1 MFNKR
6 GGPPQKNFTRVNEQI
21 RISPVFVVKD
31 GQKLGTMP
39 NYEALRMARDEGL
52 DLVEVS
58 PNSRPPVCSIM
69 DYGKFKFD
77 QSKKKKEQSGNS
89 QKEKEVS
96 FRYIIGDHDL
106 ETKVNQIKGWLESG
120 ERVKVT
126 VKFKGRENA
135 HKDEGMAVI
144 NKCLDLLKEVATV
157 EKKPSF
163 EGNQIIAR
171 LTKNKGA
178 SGQKAN

>member
-6 GGPPQKNFTRVNEQI
+6 PQQPKKTFTRVNEQI
-21 RISPVFVVKD
+21 RISPILVVKD

-39 NYEALRMARDEGL
+39 NYEALRLARDEGL
-52 DLVEVS
+52 DLVEIS
-58 PNSRPPVCSIM
+58 PNARPPVCSIM

-77 QSKKKKEQSGNS
+77 QSKKKKESKGAS

-106 ETKVNQIKGWLESG
+106 ETKVNQIKGWLEEG
-120 ERVKVT
+120 ERVKIT

-135 HKDEGMAVI
+135 HKDEGMTVI
-144 NKCLDLLKEVATV
+144 NKCLELLKDVANV
-157 EKKPSF
+157 EKKPTF
-163 EGNQIIAR
+163 EGSQIITR
-171 LTKNKGA
+171 LTKK
-178 SGQKAN
+178 

>member
-1 MFNKR
+1 MFNKKN
-6 GGPPQKNFTRVNEQI
+6 PQQKGNYTRVNEQI
-21 RISPVFVVKD
+21 RISPIFVVKD
-31 GQKLGTMP
+31 GQKLGIMP
-39 NYEALRMARDEGL
+39 NFEALRLARDEGL

-58 PNSRPPVCSIM
+58 PNARPPVCSIM

-77 QSKKKKEQSGNS
+77 QSKKKKEKGNA

-96 FRYIIGDHDL
+96 FRYVVGDHDL
-106 ETKVNQIKGWLESG
+106 ETKINQIKGWLEEG
-120 ERVKVT
+120 ERVKIT

-135 HKDEGMAVI
+135 HKDEGMLVI

-163 EGNQIIAR
+163 EGSQIIAR
-171 LTKNKGA
+171 LTKK
-178 SGQKAN
+178 

>member
-1 MFNKR
+1 VFNKK
-6 GGPPQKNFTRVNEQI
+6 GGPPQKKSFTRVNEQI
-21 RISPVFVVKD
+21 RISPVLVVKD
-31 GQKLGTMP
+31 GRNLGIMS

-58 PNSRPPVCSIM
+58 PNSRPPVCSIV

-77 QSKKKKEQSGNS
+77 QSKKKKKEKSGNL

-96 FRYIIGDHDL
+96 FRYIIDDHDL
-106 ETKVNQIKGWLESG
+106 ETKVNQIKSWLDSG

-135 HKDEGMAVI
+135 HKDEGMVVI

-163 EGNQIIAR
+163 EGNQIVAR
-171 LTKNKGA
+171 LTKNKIYE
-178 SGQKAN
+178 Q